1 MKILLSNDDGYLAP
15 GLAALRLALEPLAD
29 LIVVAPESNHS
40 GASNAL
46 TLDRPLRVQQMESNF
61 YAINGTPADCVH
73 IALTGLLDE
82 KPDLVVS
89 GINAGANLGDDTL
102 YSGTVAAAM
111 EGRFLG
117 LPAIAVS
124 LAGSNAE
131 HYETAA
137 SIVRDMISK
146 LAVQPLPADILLNV
160 NVPDIPLKDLRG
172 VRATRLGT
180 RLPPSPA
187 VKAQDPNGRD
197 VYWIGPAGLAGNK
210 ADGTDFAALIDH
222 YASISPIQ
230 FDLTHHPRVDH
241 LADWLSGE
249 QW

>member
-15 GLAALRLALEPLAD
+15 GLAALRVALESVAD
-29 LIVVAPESNHS
+29 LVVVAPESNHS

-46 TLDRPLRVQQMESNF
+46 TLDRPLRVQQIESNF

-73 IALTGLLDE
+73 IALTGLLEE

-89 GINAGANLGDDTL
+89 GINSGANLGDDTL

-124 LAGSNAE
+124 LAGRKMQ
-131 HYETAA
+131 HFETAA
-137 SIVRDMISK
+137 SIVKDMIKK
-146 LAVQPLPADILLNV
+146 LGVQPLPADILLNV
-160 NVPDIPLKDLRG
+160 NVPDIPLKELKG
-172 VRATRLGT
+172 VRATRLGS
-180 RLPPSPA
+180 RMPPSPA
-187 VKAQDPNGRD
+187 VRAEDPNGRE
-197 VYWIGPAGLAGNK
+197 VYWIGPAGLADNK
-210 ADGTDFAALIDH
+210 ADGTDFAAVIDH

-230 FDLTHHPRVDH
+230 FDLTHHLRVEH

>member
-15 GLAALRLALEPLAD
+15 GLAALRQVLEQVAELV
-29 LIVVAPESNHS
+29 VVAPESNHS

-46 TLDRPLRVQQMESNF
+46 TLDRPLRVQQIEKNF

-89 GINAGANLGDDTL
+89 GINNGANLGDDTL

-124 LAGSNAE
+124 LAGRKMK
-131 HYETAA
+131 YYDTAA
-137 SIVRDMISK
+137 NIVKDMIRK
-146 LAVQPLPADILLNV
+146 LDVQPLPADILLNV
-160 NVPDIPLKDLRG
+160 NVPDLPLKDLRG
-172 VRATRLGT
+172 VRATHLGS
-180 RLPPSPA
+180 RMPPSPA
-187 VKAQDPNGRD
+187 VRAEDPNGRE
-197 VYWIGPAGLAGNK
+197 VYWIGPAGLADNK
-210 ADGTDFAALIDH
+210 ADGTDFAAVIDH
-222 YASISPIQ
+222 YVSISPIQ
-230 FDLTHHPRVDH
+230 FDLTHHQRVDH
-241 LADWLSGE
+241 LADWLSGS

>member
-15 GLAALRLALEPLAD
+15 GLAALRRALEEVAELV
-29 LIVVAPESNHS
+29 VVAPESNHS

-46 TLDRPLRVQQMESNF
+46 TLDRPLRVQQIESNF

-89 GINAGANLGDDTL
+89 GINSGANLGDDTL

-124 LAGSNAE
+124 LAGRKMQ
-131 HYETAA
+131 HFETAA
-137 SIVRDMISK
+137 SIVADMIVK
-146 LAVQPLPADILLNV
+146 LDKQPLPADILLNV
-160 NVPDIPLKDLRG
+160 NVPDVPLSELKG
-172 VRATRLGT
+172 VRATRLGH

-187 VKAQDPNGRD
+187 VKAKDPNGRT
-197 VYWIGPAGLAGNK
+197 VYWIGPAGLADNK
-210 ADGTDFAALIDH
+210 ADGTDFAAVIEH

-230 FDLTHHPRVDH
+230 FDLTHHPRVAH
-241 LADWLSGE
+241 LAEWLAGE
-249 QW
+249 KW

>member
-15 GLAALRLALEPLAD
+15 GLAVLRSALEDVAELM
-29 LIVVAPESNHS
+29 VVAPGSNHS

-46 TLDRPLRVQQMESNF
+46 TLDRPLRVQQIESNF

-89 GINAGANLGDDTL
+89 GINSGANLGDDTL

-124 LAGSNAE
+124 LAGRKMQ
-131 HYETAA
+131 HFETAA
-137 SIVRDMISK
+137 SIVADMITK
-146 LAVQPLPADILLNV
+146 LSSQPLPADILLNV
-160 NVPDIPLKDLRG
+160 NVPDIPLSELKG
-172 VRATRLGT
+172 VRATRLGH

-187 VKAQDPNGRD
+187 VKAEDPNGRT
-197 VYWIGPAGLAGNK
+197 VYWIGPAGLADNK
-210 ADGTDFAALIDH
+210 ADGTDFAAVIGH

-230 FDLTHHPRVDH
+230 FDLTHHPRVEH
-241 LADWLSGE
+241 LAEWLAGE
-249 QW
+249 KW

>member
-15 GLAALRLALEPLAD
+15 GLAVLRSALEDVAELM
-29 LIVVAPESNHS
+29 VVAPESNHS

-46 TLDRPLRVQQMESNF
+46 TLDRPLRVQQIESNF

-89 GINAGANLGDDTL
+89 GINSGANLGDDTL

-124 LAGSNAE
+124 LAGRKMQ
-131 HYETAA
+131 HFETAA
-137 SIVRDMISK
+137 SIVADMITK
-146 LAVQPLPADILLNV
+146 LSSQPLPADILLNV
-160 NVPDIPLKDLRG
+160 NVPDIPLSELKG
-172 VRATRLGT
+172 VRATRLGH

-187 VKAQDPNGRD
+187 VKAEDPNGRT
-197 VYWIGPAGLAGNK
+197 VYWIGPAGLADNK
-210 ADGTDFAALIDH
+210 ADGTDFAAVIGH

-230 FDLTHHPRVDH
+230 FDLTHHPRVEH
-241 LADWLSGE
+241 LAEWLAGE
-249 QW
+249 KW

>member
-15 GLAALRLALEPLAD
+15 GLAALRSVLDPIAD
-29 LIVVAPESNHS
+29 LVVVAPESNHS

-46 TLDRPLRVQQMESNF
+46 TLDRPLRVQHIESNF

-89 GINAGANLGDDTL
+89 GINSGANLGDDTL

-124 LAGSNAE
+124 LAGRKSQ
-131 HYETAA
+131 YFETAA
-137 SIVRDMISK
+137 SIVRDMINK
-146 LAVQPLPADILLNV
+146 LSVQPLPADILLNL
-160 NVPDIPLKDLRG
+160 NVPDIPLDELRG
-172 VRATRLGT
+172 VRATRLGS

-187 VKAQDPNGRD
+187 VRAEDPNGRE
-197 VYWIGPAGLAGNK
+197 VYWIGPAGRASNK
-210 ADGTDFAALIDH
+210 ADGTDFAAVIDR

-230 FDLTHHPRVDH
+230 FDLTHHQRVEH
-241 LADWLSGE
+241 LADWLKGE

>member
-15 GLAALRLALEPLAD
+15 GLAVLRRALEGVAELM
-29 LIVVAPESNHS
+29 VVAPESNHS

-46 TLDRPLRVQQMESNF
+46 TLDRPLRVQQIENNF

-89 GINAGANLGDDTL
+89 GINSGANLGDDTL

-124 LAGSNAE
+124 LAGRKMR
-131 HYETAA
+131 YFETAA
-137 SIVRDMISK
+137 SIAVDMISK
-146 LAVQPLPADILLNV
+146 LKSQPLPADILLNV
-160 NVPDIPLKDLRG
+160 NVPDIPLSELKG
-172 VRATRLGT
+172 VRATRLGH

-187 VKAQDPNGRD
+187 VKAEDPNGRT
-197 VYWIGPAGLAGNK
+197 VYWIGPAGLADNK
-210 ADGTDFAALIDH
+210 ADGTDFAAVIER

-230 FDLTHHPRVDH
+230 FDLTHHPRVEH
-241 LADWLSGE
+241 LAEWLAGGK
-249 QW
+249 W